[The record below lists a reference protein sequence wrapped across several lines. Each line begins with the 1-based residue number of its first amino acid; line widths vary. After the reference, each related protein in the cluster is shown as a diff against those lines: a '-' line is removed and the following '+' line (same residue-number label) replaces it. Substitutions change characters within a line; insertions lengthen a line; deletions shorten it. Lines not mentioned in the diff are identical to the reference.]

1 MAKDVSQNS
10 NICTGIHVSHRCY
23 MKYLDYIQFELFVGG
38 REVCGGRWL
47 HAEPAFRVT
56 DVVNENPSR

>member
-1 MAKDVSQNS
+1 
-10 NICTGIHVSHRCY
+10 